1 MSDRKKT
8 YSIWFV
14 AIVALFITCLITSNI
29 IAVKLIEVF
38 GFVVTAAIVIFP
50 ISYIC
55 GDVLTEVYGYRATK
69 RVIWLGFFCNLLA
82 VAAIA
87 IAQGLPGASFW
98 DGQGAYN
105 RILGYT
111 PRLLLASFLAYLIG
125 EFTNAIVL
133 AKLKVITGGRYLWMR
148 TIGSTLVGQGLD
160 SVVFVTIA
168 FLGTIPFP
176 GMGEAIVVQWLF
188 KSTYE
193 ILATPLTYWVVA
205 FLKDRERLDVYD
217 RDLAV
222 NPFKLEEDS

>member
-8 YSIWFV
+8 YSIWFIT
-14 AIVALFITCLITSNI
+14 IVALFITCLITSNI

-50 ISYIC
+50 VSYIC

-87 IAQGLPGASFW
+87 IAQQLPGASFW

-160 SVVFVTIA
+160 SVIFVTIA

-188 KSTYE
+188 KSIYE

-205 FLKDRERLDVYD
+205 FLKDREQLDVYD

-222 NPFKLEEDS
+222 NPFKLGEDS